1 MAPLSCISLRVAPKA
16 VVRAVRKCA
25 PVTPVVVAFGAVGD
39 DDDGDDGGAGA
50 DAHIEIAPRWQR
62 ILNVTPAIRPS
73 HSGLD

>member
-1 MAPLSCISLRVAPKA
+1 M
-16 VVRAVRKCA
+16 
-25 PVTPVVVAFGAVGD
+25 VVAFGAVGD